1 FKKVVAYAGQIGLK
15 VIFDHHSNQG
25 TAGQQKN
32 GLWYDLGPGSDGT
45 DGVITGK
52 VTAETFKRN
61 WLQMARTFAGNA
73 TVIGFDLHN
82 EPNGDRGHIT
92 WGDGGPTDIKAMCE
106 SVGSAI

>member
-1 FKKVVAYAGQIGLK
+1 MTTLQLFKKVVAYAGQIGLK

-73 TVIGFDLHN
+73 T
-82 EPNGDRGHIT
+82 
-92 WGDGGPTDIKAMCE
+92 
-106 SVGSAI
+106 